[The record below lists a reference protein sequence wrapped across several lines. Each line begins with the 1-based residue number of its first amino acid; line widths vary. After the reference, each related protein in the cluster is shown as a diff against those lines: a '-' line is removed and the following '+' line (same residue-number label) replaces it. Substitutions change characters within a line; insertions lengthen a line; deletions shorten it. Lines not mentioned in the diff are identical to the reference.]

1 MREVTQTPLSAR
13 ERQVLEAVVR
23 TYVRTAE
30 PAGSRTI
37 ARGFD
42 LGVSPA
48 TVRNTMADLEAKG
61 YLFHPHA
68 SAGRIPTDLA
78 YRFYV
83 DAVMEPVPMT
93 AQEQRALLEEL
104 AEGGGVSGIELLL
117 QRAAGALGVLTGEL
131 GVALAPN
138 LADAVLERLELA
150 PLSSGKVVLVLTLS
164 GGQARTVY
172 IEVGGEL
179 IPEAVVVVASI
190 LNERLAGRSL
200 REIRA
205 TLPERLRDSAPP
217 GDLAASHLL
226 NILVESGDELFAPTK
241 AAAGRVH
248 LGRTSVLAR
257 QPEFSSGEELK
268 SLIELTEQRDL
279 LATVLTGSN
288 SGQTLRITIGSE
300 HEHPELGAFTV
311 VTSRYHS
318 DGVSGVIGVVGPT
331 RMPYEK
337 VVAIVE
343 QTSGLLS
350 VLYGGDQSPR
360 LDQR

>member
-1 MREVTQTPLSAR
+1 MTRRQLSER

-23 TYVRTAE
+23 MYVRTAE

-37 ARGFD
+37 ARRFE

-61 YLFHPHA
+61 YLTHPHT
-68 SAGRIPTDLA
+68 SAGRVPTDLA
-78 YRFYV
+78 YRYYV
-83 DAVMEPVPMT
+83 DAVMEPVPLT
-93 AQEQRALLEEL
+93 AAEQRALRQEL
-104 AEGGGVSGIELLL
+104 ATSGAVSGIELLL
-117 QRAAGALGVLTGEL
+117 QRAASALGVLTGEL

-138 LADAVLERLELA
+138 LSAAVLRRLELA
-150 PLSSGKVVLVLTLS
+150 PLASGKLVLVLNLS
-164 GGQARTVY
+164 GGHARTVY
-172 IEVGGEL
+172 IEVGGEVA
-179 IPEAVVVVASI
+179 PEAVEVVSAI
-190 LNERLAGRSL
+190 LNERLAGQTL

-217 GDLAASHLL
+217 GDVAASNLL
-226 NILVESGDELFAPTK
+226 NIFVQSADELFTPSPDG
-241 AAAGRVH
+241 AGLLH

-257 QPEFSSGEELK
+257 QPEFSSEDDLK

-279 LATVLTGSN
+279 LATVLSGAHT
-288 SGQTLRITIGSE
+288 GQTLRVTIGSE
-300 HEHPELGAFTV
+300 HGWPELSAFTV
-311 VTSRYHS
+311 VSSQYRAE
-318 DGVSGVIGVVGPT
+318 GVAGVIGVIGPT

-350 VLYGGDQSPR
+350 ALYGGDAGAPPVEGH
-360 LDQR
+360 